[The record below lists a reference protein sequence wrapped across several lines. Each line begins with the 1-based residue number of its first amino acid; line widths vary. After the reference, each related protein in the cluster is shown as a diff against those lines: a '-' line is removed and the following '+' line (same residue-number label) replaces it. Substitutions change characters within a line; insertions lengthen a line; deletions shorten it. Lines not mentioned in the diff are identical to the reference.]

1 MIVGVQGS
9 STFSDYAIFLRAMG
23 VALSSMKPEDT
34 EFYVY
39 TFGPSKINSY
49 TAEFCNL
56 SERGMKMRGKKIRF
70 FKVPLEWG
78 QQNIYS
84 FDYFAYFSNP
94 KEPLSKFATLIES
107 KGIDLGVF
115 RY

>member
-9 STFSDYAIFLRAMG
+9 NAFSDYSVFLRAMG
-23 VALSSMKPEDT
+23 VALSGMKDT
-34 EFYVY
+34 DNEFYVY
-39 TFGPSKINSY
+39 SFGPAKVNAF

-56 SERGMKMRGKKIRF
+56 SESGMKMRGRKIKF
-70 FKVPLEWG
+70 YKAPIGWG
-78 QQNIYS
+78 QENIHM

-94 KEPLSKFATLIES
+94 KEPLSKFAYFVES
-107 KGIDLGVF
+107 KGIEMGVF